1 MIINHDGYI
10 INDELD
16 ISAMKKKENWEIAIG
31 LNEVDGLT
39 PSKYL
44 IELTKDSIEGKK
56 SYKEVEE
63 ALKNYYKNQDLTD
76 KTIRNNHEC
85 DLVSTRIAEILENKS
100 FVFSPI
106 YLKSI
111 HEQLF
116 KGVFSGELKEYA
128 GKFRDYNIT
137 KEEPILGNDAVTYGN
152 YNSLLDYL
160 KYDFDE
166 EKNLD
171 YSKLSSEK
179 RVERISKFTSSIW
192 QVHPFGEGNT
202 RIIAIFIQK
211 YLINKGWDINNEL
224 FKDNSLYFRNA
235 LVLSNYSNMKKGV
248 SPNFN
253 YLNKFFEKL
262 LENPN
267 IELEKIV
274 SI

>member
-1 MIINHDGYI
+1 MTINHDGYI
-10 INDELD
+10 IIDELD
-16 ISAMKKKENWEIAIG
+16 ISAMEKKKNWEIAIG

-56 SYKEVEE
+56 SYKEVEK
-63 ALKNYYKNQDLTD
+63 ALNNYYKNQDLTD
-76 KTIRNNHEC
+76 QTIRDNHEC
-85 DLVSTRIAEILENKS
+85 DLVSTRIAEILEDKS

-116 KGVFSGELKEYA
+116 KGVFLGELKEYA

-137 KEEPILGNDAVTYGN
+137 KVEPILGNNTVTYGN
-152 YNSLLDYL
+152 YNNLLDYL

-166 EKNLD
+166 EKDWD

-179 RVERISKFTSSIW
+179 KVERISKFTSSIW

-202 RIIAIFIQK
+202 RTVAVFIQK
-211 YLINKGWDINNEL
+211 YLINKGWDVNNEL

-248 SPNFN
+248 SPNFK
-253 YLNKFFEKL
+253 YLKSFFEKL

-267 IELEKIV
+267 IELEKIE